1 MILAMSKFAF
11 LSINHRARI
20 ASLCAAVIATLLLPS
35 ALAATSGS
43 DSGLQRSDRLDT
55 GRIGKL
61 TETERSVLRI
71 EWRAAKSS
79 AEEAE
84 TVQDMLDKLQ
94 RLETTISE
102 ISRLILSMPAQQ
114 PGASAAAKAATSSD
128 SAESDASSAYDW
140 HLWVANIT
148 AAFLVALWWFRGR
161 RSSEAAPTEAIS
173 ATPSSPAIP
182 VAANPV
188 ATTPVVTPA
197 KAVAVALATEAVP
210 TPSIAVEL
218 ESAPPMAATRLA
230 EIPDSAADAA
240 PPPPTAAPMVIDFSL
255 EEADPETIAR
265 ENARVPRP
273 RHDSLPTKVASNPEQ
288 KNLEPTLQLAEI
300 MLSMGLDQGAAEA
313 LLDYTEAHPR
323 QAVYHWLKL
332 LGIYRRRGQQHEF
345 QETAEKLRKH
355 FNIQAEE
362 WVRADT
368 AEAPELEKFT
378 RVAVHI
384 QQTWL
389 QPAECMSYLR
399 NLLEDNR
406 EGARAG
412 FPQSVAE
419 EILLL
424 IEILKDHSA

>member
-1 MILAMSKFAF
+1 MSKFAF
-11 LSINHRARI
+11 LSINHRARM
-20 ASLCAAVIATLLLPS
+20 ASLCAAVIATLLSPS
-35 ALAATSGS
+35 ALAATGGS

-61 TETERSVLRI
+61 TENERSVLRI

-79 AEEAE
+79 ADEAE
-84 TVQDMLDKLQ
+84 TVQAMLDKLQ

-114 PGASAAAKAATSSD
+114 PGASAVTKAVITGVE
-128 SAESDASSAYDW
+128 AESDTLSAYDW
-140 HLWVANIT
+140 RLWVANIT

-161 RSSEAAPTEAIS
+161 RSSEAAPTGAIS
-173 ATPSSPAIP
+173 VTPSSPAIP
-182 VAANPV
+182 VAVDSV
-188 ATTPVVTPA
+188 ATTPVITPA
-197 KAVAVALATEAVP
+197 KAAGPATEAVP
-210 TPSIAVEL
+210 TPNAAAAAA
-218 ESAPPMAATRLA
+218 SAPPMAATRLA

-240 PPPPTAAPMVIDFSL
+240 PPEPTVAPMVIDFSL

-273 RHDSLPTKVASNPEQ
+273 RSATSTKVASNPEQ

-362 WVRADT
+362 WVRADN

-399 NLLEDNR
+399 QLLEDNR

-424 IEILKDHSA
+424 IEIQKDHGA